1 MTTLQPFRYVARM
14 ICTFRPLL
22 GVLAL
27 LCLFAMADAQESE
40 PQAPAK
46 PSAPAA
52 APNPAKPAPPA
63 PVPAKPEEPA
73 PGKTEEPTLT
83 KAAEKLAPEELA
95 SAAKVDALTIPTPGE
110 LMAALSK
117 HGKPDWSAQ
126 IRPPIATNYTS
137 RAQMA
142 LNLGGLIADGY
153 LAVEA
158 QDAQQVKNIG
168 RDIMNL
174 AKPLGV
180 QQDILNRGKSLT
192 EFAEQNQWDVLKEE
206 LEATQNEV
214 KSAMSENKD
223 QDLVTL
229 VTLGGWIRG
238 TEVISDYVAQHYTE
252 GGAKLLRQPA
262 IVKFLGQRVNALPD
276 KMRDDP
282 SVKKTRVKLLEIEQ
296 TVSFPADTAPPKEI
310 VQKIHVLAA
319 ELVKD
324 IAKKEAK

>member
-1 MTTLQPFRYVARM
+1 M
-14 ICTFRPLL
+14 ICTFRPVL

-27 LCLFAMADAQESE
+27 LCLFATADAQDRE
-40 PQAPAK
+40 PAAPSKAPATEDATPPK
-46 PSAPAA
+46 TPATPAA
-52 APNPAKPAPPA
+52 ADAQAETKEAP
-63 PVPAKPEEPA
+63 EIS
-73 PGKTEEPTLT
+73 TLT
-83 KAAEKLAPEELA
+83 KAKDKLLPEQLA
-95 SAAKVDALTIPTPGE
+95 GATQIDAFTIPTPGE
-110 LMAALSK
+110 LMAALNK
-117 HGKPDWSAQ
+117 QGKPDWSGQ
-126 IRPPIATNYTS
+126 IRAPIATNYTS

-153 LAVEA
+153 IAVEA
-158 QDAQQVKNIG
+158 ENSQQVKNIG
-168 RDIMNL
+168 RDIMSL

-214 KSAMSENKD
+214 KAAMAENKD

-238 TEVISDYVAQHYTE
+238 TEVISDYVTKHYSE

-262 IVKFLGQRVNALPD
+262 IVKFLAQRVNALPD

-282 SVKKTRVKLLEIEQ
+282 SVKKARVKLLEIEQ
-296 TVSFPADTAPPKEI
+296 AVNFSRDAAPPKET
-310 VQKIHVLAA
+310 VEKIHALAA

-324 IAKKEAK
+324 IAKKESK

>member
-1 MTTLQPFRYVARM
+1 M

-27 LCLFAMADAQESE
+27 LCLFAMADAQDDVS
-40 PQAPAK
+40 AK
-46 PSAPAA
+46 PKKPAEAA
-52 APNPAKPAPPA
+52 AASEK
-63 PVPAKPEEPA
+63 K
-73 PGKTEEPTLT
+73 EEPTLT
-83 KAAEKLAPEELA
+83 QAATKLVPEELA
-95 SAAKVDALTIPTPGE
+95 SATQIDALTIPTPGE
-110 LMAALSK
+110 LMAALNK
-117 HGKPDWSAQ
+117 HGKPDWSGQ
-126 IRPPIATNYTS
+126 IRPPISTNYRS

-158 QDAQQVKNIG
+158 ENAQQVKNIG
-168 RDIMNL
+168 RDIISL

-192 EFAEQNQWDVLKEE
+192 EFAEQSQWDVLKEE

-214 KSAMSENKD
+214 KSAMSGNKD

-238 TEVISDYVAQHYTE
+238 TEVISGYVAQHYSE

-262 IVKFLGQRVNALPD
+262 IVKFLNQRINALPD

-282 SVKKTRVKLLEIEQ
+282 SVKKARVKLLELEQ
-296 TVSFPADTAPPKEI
+296 AVNFPRDTAPPKET
-310 VQKIHVLAA
+310 VEKIHALSA

-324 IAKKEAK
+324 IAKKEIK